1 MVKRSEQVAQ
11 LQANI
16 GQCFRLILEHM
27 FDNKFAHPHAGV
39 LLQRGA
45 SRLNLYWT
53 LGFFLQ
59 DGSAQKFTFS
69 NKQNSGSRV
78 CMACKS
84 IFRLSS
90 KDDDQGQKEISKYI
104 KHSQLEIAT
113 DQEILDSWSRMESRA
128 SSCNKA
134 QLKTWSQAA
143 GIDWSEKALLASPTL
158 RKQNL
163 LQPISQM
170 ILCMGWLQWCANL
183 DYLSFDRGIT

>member
-1 MVKRSEQVAQ
+1 MDFNLEFKLKSELFGFQFKIQ
-11 LQANI
+11 IEINTFGFQIEIQIELKT
-16 GQCFRLILEHM
+16 ILVSIP
-27 FDNKFAHPHAGV
+27 N
-39 LLQRGA
+39 
-45 SRLNLYWT
+45 SNLYYLLCLIWYR
-53 LGFFLQ
+53 F
-59 DGSAQKFTFS
+59 
-69 NKQNSGSRV
+69 RV
-78 CMACKS
+78 RMACKN

-113 DQEILDSWSRMESRA
+113 DQEILDSWSRMESKA

-170 ILCMGWLQWCANL
+170 ILCMGWLPMVC
-183 DYLSFDRGIT
+183 